1 MSHAPLES
9 SPIVE
14 AYRARTRE
22 SALLASNAAAQF
34 PSGITH
40 DSRHLRPYGVFVD
53 HAQGARKWD
62 VDGHEYVDYFG
73 GHGALL
79 LGHGNSEVLAAVHEA
94 LDQGTHFGSNHRHEL
109 AWASVVQR
117 LIPSADRLR
126 FTASG
131 TEATHLALRLARA
144 FTGRN
149 KVIRFLSNFH
159 GWHDHMTSGY
169 SSHYDG
175 SPTSGVL
182 TSVAKSIVLL
192 PPGDIEAVRHVLSE
206 DSDIAAVILEPTG
219 AGFGMVPV
227 DGKFLS
233 ALREVTEQHNV
244 VLIFDEVVTG
254 FRVSPG
260 GAQAHFDVRPDLTT
274 LAKILAGGLPG
285 AAVVGNREILDA
297 LDFDAAPASGREK
310 IQHQGTYNANPVSAA
325 AGTAALSIIETTDA
339 CQQANAYG
347 ERLRGRLN
355 QLFAEKDVPWAAYG
369 TFSGFH
375 IFTNAN
381 NRNIDPD
388 TFNPMLVDWQEL
400 KKNTPGL
407 THKLRLAMLING
419 VDITDWPGGTI
430 SAVHADAELEQTVD
444 AFRESSSMLRAEDA
458 I

>member
-1 MSHAPLES
+1 MSRAPLES

-22 SALLASNAAAQF
+22 SAALASDAAAQF

-40 DSRHLRPYGVFVD
+40 DSRHLRPYGVFINR
-53 HAQGARKWD
+53 AQGARKWD

-79 LGHGNSEVLAAVHEA
+79 LGHGNAEVLAAVHQA
-94 LDQGTHFGSNHRHEL
+94 IDQGTHFGSNHRQEL

-117 LIPSADRLR
+117 LIPTADRVR

-182 TSVAKSIVLL
+182 ASVAESIVLL
-192 PPGDIEAVRHVLSE
+192 PPGDIDAVRHVLSE
-206 DSDIAAVILEPTG
+206 DTDIAAVILEPTG
-219 AGFGMVPV
+219 AGFGIVPV
-227 DGKFLS
+227 DGKFLNE
-233 ALREVTEQHNV
+233 LREVTEQHKV

-310 IQHQGTYNANPVSAA
+310 IQHQGTYNANPISAA
-325 AGTAALSIIETTDA
+325 AGAAALSIIETTDA

-347 ERLRGRLN
+347 ERLRDRLN
-355 QLFAEKDVPWAAYG
+355 QLFTEKDVPWAAYG

-375 IFTNAN
+375 IFTNSN
-381 NRNIDPD
+381 NLNINPEAFDP
-388 TFNPMLVDWQEL
+388 TVIDWQEL
-400 KKNTPGL
+400 KNNPACL
-407 THKLRLAMLING
+407 SHKLRLAMLING
-419 VDITDWPGGTI
+419 VDITGWPGGTI
-430 SAVHADAELEQTVD
+430 SAVHTDTDLEQTVD
-444 AFRESSSMLRAEDA
+444 AFRESISMLRAEDA

>member
-1 MSHAPLES
+1 MSRAPLES

-22 SALLASNAAAQF
+22 SAALASDAAAQF

-40 DSRHLRPYGVFVD
+40 DSRHLRPYGVFINR
-53 HAQGARKWD
+53 AQGARKWD

-79 LGHGNSEVLAAVHEA
+79 LGHGNAEVLAAVHQA
-94 LDQGTHFGSNHRHEL
+94 IDQGTHFGSNHRQEL

-117 LIPSADRLR
+117 LIPTADRVR

-182 TSVAKSIVLL
+182 TSVAESIVLL
-192 PPGDIEAVRHVLSE
+192 PPGDIDAVRHVLSE
-206 DSDIAAVILEPTG
+206 DTDIAAVILEPTG

-227 DGKFLS
+227 DGKFLNE
-233 ALREVTEQHNV
+233 LREVTEQHKV

-310 IQHQGTYNANPVSAA
+310 IQHQGTYNANPISAA
-325 AGTAALSIIETTDA
+325 AGAAALSIIETTDA

-347 ERLRGRLN
+347 ERLRDRLN
-355 QLFAEKDVPWAAYG
+355 QLFTEKDVPWAAYG

-375 IFTNAN
+375 IFTNSN
-381 NRNIDPD
+381 NLNINPEAFDPTVID
-388 TFNPMLVDWQEL
+388 RQEL
-400 KKNTPGL
+400 KNTPAGL
-407 THKLRLAMLING
+407 SHKLRLAMLING
-419 VDITDWPGGTI
+419 VDITGWPGGTI
-430 SAVHADAELEQTVD
+430 SAVHTDADLEQTVD
-444 AFRESSSMLRAEDA
+444 AFRESISMLRAEDA

>member
-1 MSHAPLES
+1 MSRAPLES

-22 SALLASNAAAQF
+22 SAALASDAAAQF

-40 DSRHLRPYGVFVD
+40 DSRHLRPYGVFINR
-53 HAQGARKWD
+53 AQGARKWD
-62 VDGHEYVDYFG
+62 VAGHEYVDYFG

-79 LGHGNSEVLAAVHEA
+79 LGHGNAEVLAAVHQA
-94 LDQGTHFGSNHRHEL
+94 IDQGTHFGSNHRQEL

-117 LIPSADRLR
+117 LIPTADRVR

-182 TSVAKSIVLL
+182 TSVAESIVLL
-192 PPGDIEAVRHVLSE
+192 PPGDIDAVRHVLSE
-206 DSDIAAVILEPTG
+206 DTDIAAVILEPTG

-227 DGKFLS
+227 DGKFLNE
-233 ALREVTEQHNV
+233 LREVTEQHKV

-310 IQHQGTYNANPVSAA
+310 IQHQGTYNANPISAA
-325 AGTAALSIIETTDA
+325 AGAAALSIIETTDA

-347 ERLRGRLN
+347 ERLRDRLN
-355 QLFAEKDVPWAAYG
+355 QLFTEKDVPWAAYG

-375 IFTNAN
+375 IFTNSN
-381 NRNIDPD
+381 NLNINPEAFDP
-388 TFNPMLVDWQEL
+388 TVIDWQEL
-400 KKNTPGL
+400 KNNPAGL
-407 THKLRLAMLING
+407 SHKLRLAMLING
-419 VDITDWPGGTI
+419 VDITGWPGGTI
-430 SAVHADAELEQTVD
+430 SAVHTDTDLEQTVD
-444 AFRESSSMLRAEDA
+444 AFRESISMLRAEDA

>member
-1 MSHAPLES
+1 
-9 SPIVE
+9 
-14 AYRARTRE
+14 
-22 SALLASNAAAQF
+22 
-34 PSGITH
+34 
-40 DSRHLRPYGVFVD
+40 
-53 HAQGARKWD
+53 
-62 VDGHEYVDYFG
+62 
-73 GHGALL
+73 
-79 LGHGNSEVLAAVHEA
+79 
-94 LDQGTHFGSNHRHEL
+94 
-109 AWASVVQR
+109 
-117 LIPSADRLR
+117 
-126 FTASG
+126 
-131 TEATHLALRLARA
+131 
-144 FTGRN
+144 
-149 KVIRFLSNFH
+149 
-159 GWHDHMTSGY
+159 
-169 SSHYDG
+169 
-175 SPTSGVL
+175 
-182 TSVAKSIVLL
+182 VLL

-206 DSDIAAVILEPTG
+206 DSDVAAVILEPTG

-233 ALREVTEQHNV
+233 ALREATEQHNV

-285 AAVVGNREILDA
+285 AAVVGSREILDA

-381 NRNIDPD
+381 SRNIDPE
-388 TFNPMLVDWQEL
+388 TFDPTVIDWQEL
-400 KKNTPGL
+400 KKNPAGL

-430 SAVHADAELEQTVD
+430 STVHTDTELEQTVD
-444 AFRESSSMLRAEDA
+444 AFRESIRMLRAEDA

>member
-1 MSHAPLES
+1 MLRARLES

-22 SALLASNAAAQF
+22 SAALASDAAAQF

-40 DSRHLRPYGVFVD
+40 DSRHLRPYGVFINR
-53 HAQGARKWD
+53 AQGARKWD

-79 LGHGNSEVLAAVHEA
+79 LGHGNAEVLAAVHQA
-94 LDQGTHFGSNHRHEL
+94 IDQGTHFGSNHRKEL

-117 LIPSADRLR
+117 LIPTADRVR

-182 TSVAKSIVLL
+182 TSVAESIVLL
-192 PPGDIEAVRHVLSE
+192 PPGDIDAVRHVLSE
-206 DSDIAAVILEPTG
+206 DTDIAAVILEPTG

-227 DGKFLS
+227 DGKFLNE
-233 ALREVTEQHNV
+233 LREVTEQHKV

-310 IQHQGTYNANPVSAA
+310 IQHQGTYNANPISAA
-325 AGTAALSIIETTDA
+325 AGAAALSIIETTDA

-347 ERLRGRLN
+347 ERLRDRLN
-355 QLFAEKDVPWAAYG
+355 QLFTEKDVPWAAYG

-375 IFTNAN
+375 IFTNSN
-381 NRNIDPD
+381 NLNINPEAFDP
-388 TFNPMLVDWQEL
+388 TVIDWQEL
-400 KKNTPGL
+400 KNNPAGL
-407 THKLRLAMLING
+407 SHKLRLAMLING
-419 VDITDWPGGTI
+419 VDITGWPGGTI
-430 SAVHADAELEQTVD
+430 SAVHTDADLEQTVD
-444 AFRESSSMLRAEDA
+444 AFRESISMLRAEDA

>member
-1 MSHAPLES
+1 MSRAPLES

-22 SALLASNAAAQF
+22 SAALASDAAAQF

-40 DSRHLRPYGVFVD
+40 DSRHLRPYGVFVNR
-53 HAQGARKWD
+53 AQGARKWD

-79 LGHGNSEVLAAVHEA
+79 LGHGNAEVLAAVHQA
-94 LDQGTHFGSNHRHEL
+94 IDQGTHFGSNHRQEL
-109 AWASVVQR
+109 AGASVGHR
-117 LIPSADRLR
+117 LIPTADRVR

-182 TSVAKSIVLL
+182 TSVAESIVLL
-192 PPGDIEAVRHVLSE
+192 PPGDIDAVRHVLSE
-206 DSDIAAVILEPTG
+206 DTDIAAVILEPTG

-227 DGKFLS
+227 DGKFLNE
-233 ALREVTEQHNV
+233 LREVTEQHKV

-310 IQHQGTYNANPVSAA
+310 IQHQGTYNANPISAA
-325 AGTAALSIIETTDA
+325 AGAAALSIIETTDA

-347 ERLRGRLN
+347 ERLRDRLN
-355 QLFAEKDVPWAAYG
+355 QLFTEKDVPWAAYG

-375 IFTNAN
+375 IFTNSN
-381 NRNIDPD
+381 NLNINPEAFDP
-388 TFNPMLVDWQEL
+388 TVIDWQEL
-400 KKNTPGL
+400 KNNPASL
-407 THKLRLAMLING
+407 SHKLRLAMLING
-419 VDITDWPGGTI
+419 VDITGWPGGTI
-430 SAVHADAELEQTVD
+430 SAVHTDNDLEQTVD
-444 AFRESSSMLRAEDA
+444 AFRESISMLRAEDA

>member
-1 MSHAPLES
+1 MSRAPLES

-22 SALLASNAAAQF
+22 SAALASDAAAQF

-40 DSRHLRPYGVFVD
+40 DSRHLRPYGVFINR
-53 HAQGARKWD
+53 AQGARKWD

-79 LGHGNSEVLAAVHEA
+79 LGHGNAEVLAAVHQA
-94 LDQGTHFGSNHRHEL
+94 IDQGTHFGSNHRQEL

-117 LIPSADRLR
+117 LIPTADRVR

-182 TSVAKSIVLL
+182 TSVAESIVLL
-192 PPGDIEAVRHVLSE
+192 PPGDIDAVRHVLSE
-206 DSDIAAVILEPTG
+206 DTDIAAVILEPTG

-227 DGKFLS
+227 DGKFLNE
-233 ALREVTEQHNV
+233 LREVTEQHKV

-310 IQHQGTYNANPVSAA
+310 IQHQGTYNANPISAA
-325 AGTAALSIIETTDA
+325 AGAAALSIIETTDA

-347 ERLRGRLN
+347 ERLRNHLT
-355 QLFAEKDVPWAAYG
+355 QLFIEKDVPWASYG

-375 IFTNAN
+375 IFTNSN
-381 NRNIDPD
+381 NLNINPEAFDP
-388 TFNPMLVDWQEL
+388 TVIDWQEL
-400 KKNTPGL
+400 KNNPAGL
-407 THKLRLAMLING
+407 SHKLRLAMLING
-419 VDITDWPGGTI
+419 VDITGWPGGTI
-430 SAVHADAELEQTVD
+430 SAVHTDADLEQTVD
-444 AFRESSSMLRAEDA
+444 AFRESISMLRAEDA

>member
-1 MSHAPLES
+1 MSRDPLES

-22 SALLASNAAAQF
+22 SAALASDAAAQF

-40 DSRHLRPYGVFVD
+40 DSRHLRPYGVFINR
-53 HAQGARKWD
+53 AQGARKWD

-79 LGHGNSEVLAAVHEA
+79 LGHGNAEVLAAVHQA
-94 LDQGTHFGSNHRHEL
+94 IDQGTHFGSNHRQEL

-117 LIPSADRLR
+117 LIPTADRVR

-182 TSVAKSIVLL
+182 TSVAESIVLL
-192 PPGDIEAVRHVLSE
+192 PPGDIDAVRHVLSE
-206 DSDIAAVILEPTG
+206 DTDIAAVILEPTG
-219 AGFGMVPV
+219 AGFGIIPV
-227 DGKFLS
+227 DGKFLNE
-233 ALREVTEQHNV
+233 LREVTEQHKV

-310 IQHQGTYNANPVSAA
+310 IQHQGTYNANPISAA
-325 AGTAALSIIETTDA
+325 AGAAALSIIETTDA
-339 CQQANAYG
+339 CHQANAYG
-347 ERLRGRLN
+347 ERLRDRLN
-355 QLFAEKDVPWAAYG
+355 QLFTEKDVPWAAYG

-375 IFTNAN
+375 IFTNSN
-381 NRNIDPD
+381 NLNINPEAFDP
-388 TFNPMLVDWQEL
+388 TVIDWQEL
-400 KKNTPGL
+400 KNNPAGL
-407 THKLRLAMLING
+407 SHKLRLAMLING
-419 VDITDWPGGTI
+419 VDITGWPGGTI
-430 SAVHADAELEQTVD
+430 SAVHTDADLEQTVD
-444 AFRESSSMLRAEDA
+444 AFRESISMLRAEDA

>member
-1 MSHAPLES
+1 MSRAPLES

-22 SALLASNAAAQF
+22 SAALASDAAAQF

-40 DSRHLRPYGVFVD
+40 DSRHLRPYGVFINR
-53 HAQGARKWD
+53 AQGARKWD

-79 LGHGNSEVLAAVHEA
+79 LGHGNAEVLAAVHQA
-94 LDQGTHFGSNHRHEL
+94 IDQGTHFGSNHRQEL

-117 LIPSADRLR
+117 LIPTADRVR

-182 TSVAKSIVLL
+182 TSVAESIVLL
-192 PPGDIEAVRHVLSE
+192 PPGDNDAVRQVLSE
-206 DSDIAAVILEPTG
+206 DTDIAAVILEPTG

-227 DGKFLS
+227 DGKFLNE
-233 ALREVTEQHNV
+233 LREVTEQHKV

-310 IQHQGTYNANPVSAA
+310 IQHQGTYNANPISAA
-325 AGTAALSIIETTDA
+325 AGAAALSIIETTDA

-347 ERLRGRLN
+347 ERLRDCLN
-355 QLFAEKDVPWAAYG
+355 QLFTEKDVPWAAYG

-375 IFTNAN
+375 IFTNSN
-381 NRNIDPD
+381 NLNINPEAFDP
-388 TFNPMLVDWQEL
+388 TVIDWQEL
-400 KKNTPGL
+400 KNNPAGL
-407 THKLRLAMLING
+407 SHKLRLAMLING
-419 VDITDWPGGTI
+419 VDITGWPGGTI
-430 SAVHADAELEQTVD
+430 SAVHTDADLEQTVD
-444 AFRESSSMLRAEDA
+444 AFRESISMLRAEDA

>member
-1 MSHAPLES
+1 MSRAPLES

-22 SALLASNAAAQF
+22 SAALASDAAAQF

-40 DSRHLRPYGVFVD
+40 DSRHLRPYGVFINR
-53 HAQGARKWD
+53 AQGARKWD

-79 LGHGNSEVLAAVHEA
+79 LGHGNAEVLAAVHQA
-94 LDQGTHFGSNHRHEL
+94 IDQGTHFGSNHRQEL

-117 LIPSADRLR
+117 LIPTADRVR

-182 TSVAKSIVLL
+182 ISVAESIVLL
-192 PPGDIEAVRHVLSE
+192 PPGDIDAVRHVLSE
-206 DSDIAAVILEPTG
+206 DTDIAAVILEPTG

-227 DGKFLS
+227 DGKFLNE
-233 ALREVTEQHNV
+233 LREVTEQHKV

-310 IQHQGTYNANPVSAA
+310 IQHQGTYNANPISAA
-325 AGTAALSIIETTDA
+325 AGAAALSIIETTDA

-347 ERLRGRLN
+347 ERLRDRLN
-355 QLFAEKDVPWAAYG
+355 QLFTEKDVPWAAYG

-375 IFTNAN
+375 IFTNSN
-381 NRNIDPD
+381 NLNINPEAFDP
-388 TFNPMLVDWQEL
+388 TAIDWQEL
-400 KKNTPGL
+400 KNNPAGL
-407 THKLRLAMLING
+407 SHKLRLAMLLNG
-419 VDITDWPGGTI
+419 VDITGWPGGTI
-430 SAVHADAELEQTVD
+430 SAVHTDADLEQTVD
-444 AFRESSSMLRAEDA
+444 AFRESISMLRAEDA

>member
-1 MSHAPLES
+1 MSRAPLES

-22 SALLASNAAAQF
+22 SEALASDAAAQF

-40 DSRHLRPYGVFVD
+40 DSRHLRPYGVFINR
-53 HAQGARKWD
+53 AQGARKWE

-79 LGHGNSEVLAAVHEA
+79 LGHGNAEVLAAVHQA
-94 LDQGTHFGSNHRHEL
+94 IDQGTHFGSNHRQEL

-117 LIPSADRLR
+117 LIPTADRVR

-182 TSVAKSIVLL
+182 TSVAESIVLL
-192 PPGDIEAVRHVLSE
+192 PPGDIDAVRHVLSE
-206 DSDIAAVILEPTG
+206 DTDIAAVILEPTG

-227 DGKFLS
+227 DGKFLNE
-233 ALREVTEQHNV
+233 LREVTEQHKV

-310 IQHQGTYNANPVSAA
+310 IQHQGTYNANPISAA

-347 ERLRGRLN
+347 ERLRDRLN
-355 QLFAEKDVPWAAYG
+355 QLFTEKDVPWAAYG

-375 IFTNAN
+375 IFTNSN
-381 NRNIDPD
+381 NLNINPEAFDP
-388 TFNPMLVDWQEL
+388 TVIDWKEL
-400 KKNTPGL
+400 KNNPADL
-407 THKLRLAMLING
+407 SHKLRLAMLING
-419 VDITDWPGGTI
+419 VDLTGWPGGTI
-430 SAVHADAELEQTVD
+430 SAVHTDTDLEQTVD
-444 AFRESSSMLRAEDA
+444 AFRESISMLRAEDA

>member
-1 MSHAPLES
+1 M
-9 SPIVE
+9 
-14 AYRARTRE
+14 
-22 SALLASNAAAQF
+22 
-34 PSGITH
+34 
-40 DSRHLRPYGVFVD
+40 
-53 HAQGARKWD
+53 
-62 VDGHEYVDYFG
+62 
-73 GHGALL
+73 L
-79 LGHGNSEVLAAVHEA
+79 LGHGNAEVLAAVHQA
-94 LDQGTHFGSNHRHEL
+94 IDQGTHFGSNHRQEL

-117 LIPSADRLR
+117 LIPTADRVR

-182 TSVAKSIVLL
+182 TSVAESIVLL
-192 PPGDIEAVRHVLSE
+192 PPGDIDAVRHVLSE
-206 DSDIAAVILEPTG
+206 DTDIAAVILEPTG

-227 DGKFLS
+227 DGQFLNT
-233 ALREVTEQHNV
+233 LREVTEQHKV

-310 IQHQGTYNANPVSAA
+310 IQHQGTYNANPISAA
-325 AGTAALSIIETTDA
+325 AGAAALSIIETTDA

-347 ERLRGRLN
+347 ERLRDRLN
-355 QLFAEKDVPWAAYG
+355 QLFTEKDVPWAAYG

-375 IFTNAN
+375 IFTNSN
-381 NRNIDPD
+381 NLNINPEAFDP
-388 TFNPMLVDWQEL
+388 TVIDWQEL
-400 KKNTPGL
+400 KNNPAGL
-407 THKLRLAMLING
+407 SHKLRLAMLING
-419 VDITDWPGGTI
+419 VDITGWPGGTI
-430 SAVHADAELEQTVD
+430 SAVHTDADLEQTVD
-444 AFRESSSMLRAEDA
+444 AFRESISMLRAEDA

>member
-1 MSHAPLES
+1 MSRAPLES

-22 SALLASNAAAQF
+22 SAALASDAAAQF

-40 DSRHLRPYGVFVD
+40 DSRHLRPYGVFVNR
-53 HAQGARKWD
+53 AQGARKWD
-62 VDGHEYVDYFG
+62 VDGQEYVDYFG

-79 LGHGNSEVLAAVHEA
+79 LGHGNAEVLAAVHQA
-94 LDQGTHFGSNHRHEL
+94 IDQGTHFGSNHRQEL

-117 LIPSADRLR
+117 LIPTADRVR

-182 TSVAKSIVLL
+182 TSVAESIVLL
-192 PPGDIEAVRHVLSE
+192 PPGDIDAVRHVLSE
-206 DSDIAAVILEPTG
+206 DTDIAAVILEPTG

-227 DGKFLS
+227 DGKFLNE
-233 ALREVTEQHNV
+233 LREVTEQHKV

-310 IQHQGTYNANPVSAA
+310 IQHQGTYNANPISAA
-325 AGTAALSIIETTDA
+325 AGAAALSIIETTDA

-347 ERLRGRLN
+347 ERLRDRLN
-355 QLFAEKDVPWAAYG
+355 QLYTEKDVPWAAYG

-375 IFTNAN
+375 IFTNSN
-381 NRNIDPD
+381 NLNINPEAFDP
-388 TFNPMLVDWQEL
+388 TVIDWQEL
-400 KKNTPGL
+400 KNNPAGL
-407 THKLRLAMLING
+407 SHKLRLAMLING
-419 VDITDWPGGTI
+419 VDITGWPGGTI
-430 SAVHADAELEQTVD
+430 SAVHTDADLEQTVD
-444 AFRESSSMLRAEDA
+444 AFRESISMLRAEDA

>member
-1 MSHAPLES
+1 MSRAPLES

-14 AYRARTRE
+14 ASRARTRE
-22 SALLASNAAAQF
+22 SATLASDAAAQF

-40 DSRHLRPYGVFVD
+40 DSRHLRPYGVFINR
-53 HAQGARKWD
+53 AQGARKWD

-73 GHGALL
+73 GHAALL
-79 LGHGNSEVLAAVHEA
+79 LGHGNAEVLAAVHQA
-94 LDQGTHFGSNHRHEL
+94 IDQGTHFGSNHRQEL

-117 LIPSADRLR
+117 LIPTADRVR

-182 TSVAKSIVLL
+182 TSVAESIVLL
-192 PPGDIEAVRHVLSE
+192 PPGDIDAVRHVLSE
-206 DSDIAAVILEPTG
+206 DTDIAAVILEPTG

-227 DGKFLS
+227 DGKFLNE
-233 ALREVTEQHNV
+233 LREVTEQHKV

-310 IQHQGTYNANPVSAA
+310 IQHQGTYNANPISAA

-347 ERLRGRLN
+347 ERLRDRLN
-355 QLFAEKDVPWAAYG
+355 QLFTEKDVPWAAYG

-375 IFTNAN
+375 IFTNSN
-381 NRNIDPD
+381 NLNINPEAFDP
-388 TFNPMLVDWQEL
+388 TVIDWQEL
-400 KKNTPGL
+400 KNTPAVL
-407 THKLRLAMLING
+407 SHKLRLAMLING
-419 VDITDWPGGTI
+419 VDITGWPGGTI
-430 SAVHADAELEQTVD
+430 SAVHTDADLEQTVD
-444 AFRESSSMLRAEDA
+444 AFRESISMLRAEDA

>member
-1 MSHAPLES
+1 
-9 SPIVE
+9 
-14 AYRARTRE
+14 
-22 SALLASNAAAQF
+22 
-34 PSGITH
+34 
-40 DSRHLRPYGVFVD
+40 
-53 HAQGARKWD
+53 
-62 VDGHEYVDYFG
+62 
-73 GHGALL
+73 
-79 LGHGNSEVLAAVHEA
+79 
-94 LDQGTHFGSNHRHEL
+94 
-109 AWASVVQR
+109 
-117 LIPSADRLR
+117 
-126 FTASG
+126 
-131 TEATHLALRLARA
+131 
-144 FTGRN
+144 
-149 KVIRFLSNFH
+149 
-159 GWHDHMTSGY
+159 MTSGY

-182 TSVAKSIVLL
+182 ASVAESIVLL
-192 PPGDIEAVRHVLSE
+192 PPGDIEAVCHVLSE
-206 DSDIAAVILEPTG
+206 DSDIAAIILEPTG

-260 GAQAHFDVRPDLTT
+260 GAQAHFDVQPDLTT

-285 AAVVGNREILDA
+285 AAVVGSREILDA
-297 LDFDAAPASGREK
+297 LDFAAAPASGREK
-310 IQHQGTYNANPVSAA
+310 IQHQGTYIANPVSAA

-381 NRNIDPD
+381 SRNIDPE
-388 TFNPMLVDWQEL
+388 TFDPTVIDWQEL
-400 KKNTPGL
+400 KKNPAGL

-430 SAVHADAELEQTVD
+430 SAVHTDAELEQTVD
-444 AFRESSSMLRAEDA
+444 AFRESISMLRAEDA

>member
-1 MSHAPLES
+1 MSRAPLES

-22 SALLASNAAAQF
+22 SAALASDAAAQF

-40 DSRHLRPYGVFVD
+40 DSRHLRPYGVFINR
-53 HAQGARKWD
+53 AQGARKWD

-79 LGHGNSEVLAAVHEA
+79 LGHGNAEVLAAVHQA
-94 LDQGTHFGSNHRHEL
+94 IDQGTHFGSNHRQEL

-117 LIPSADRLR
+117 LIPTADRVR

-182 TSVAKSIVLL
+182 ISVAESIVLL
-192 PPGDIEAVRHVLSE
+192 PPGDIDAVRHVLSE
-206 DSDIAAVILEPTG
+206 DTDIAAVILEPTG

-227 DGKFLS
+227 DGKFLNE
-233 ALREVTEQHNV
+233 LREVTEQHKV

-310 IQHQGTYNANPVSAA
+310 IQHQGTYNANPISAA
-325 AGTAALSIIETTDA
+325 AGAAALSIIETTDA

-347 ERLRGRLN
+347 ERLRDCLN
-355 QLFAEKDVPWAAYG
+355 QLFTEKDVPWAAYG

-375 IFTNAN
+375 IFTNSN
-381 NRNIDPD
+381 NLNINPEAFDP
-388 TFNPMLVDWQEL
+388 TVIDWQEL
-400 KKNTPGL
+400 KNNPAGL
-407 THKLRLAMLING
+407 SHKLRLAMLING
-419 VDITDWPGGTI
+419 VDITGWPGGTI
-430 SAVHADAELEQTVD
+430 SAVHTDTDLEQTVD
-444 AFRESSSMLRAEDA
+444 AFRESIRMLRAEDA

>member
-1 MSHAPLES
+1 MSRAPLES

-22 SALLASNAAAQF
+22 SAALASDAAAQF

-40 DSRHLRPYGVFVD
+40 DSRHLRPYGVFINR
-53 HAQGARKWD
+53 AQEARKWD

-79 LGHGNSEVLAAVHEA
+79 LGHGNAEVLAAVHQA
-94 LDQGTHFGSNHRHEL
+94 IDQGTHFGSNHRQEL

-117 LIPSADRLR
+117 LIPTADRVR

-182 TSVAKSIVLL
+182 TSVAESIVLL
-192 PPGDIEAVRHVLSE
+192 PPGDIDAVRHVLSE
-206 DSDIAAVILEPTG
+206 DTDIAAVILEPTG

-227 DGKFLS
+227 DGKFLNE
-233 ALREVTEQHNV
+233 LREVTEQHKV

-285 AAVVGNREILDA
+285 AAVVGIREILDA

-310 IQHQGTYNANPVSAA
+310 IQHQGTYNANPISAA
-325 AGTAALSIIETTDA
+325 AGAAALSIIETTDA

-347 ERLRGRLN
+347 ERLRDRLN
-355 QLFAEKDVPWAAYG
+355 QLFIEKDVPWASYG
-369 TFSGFH
+369 AFSGFH
-375 IFTNAN
+375 IFTNSN
-381 NRNIDPD
+381 NLNINPEAFDP
-388 TFNPMLVDWQEL
+388 TVIDWQEL
-400 KKNTPGL
+400 KNNPAGL
-407 THKLRLAMLING
+407 SHKLRLAMLING
-419 VDITDWPGGTI
+419 VDITGWPGGTI
-430 SAVHADAELEQTVD
+430 SAVHTDADLEQTVD
-444 AFRESSSMLRAEDA
+444 AFRESISMLRAEDA

>member
-1 MSHAPLES
+1 MSRAPLES

-14 AYRARTRE
+14 AYRAQTRE
-22 SALLASNAAAQF
+22 SAALASDAAAQF

-40 DSRHLRPYGVFVD
+40 DSRHLRPYGVFINR
-53 HAQGARKWD
+53 AQGARKWD

-79 LGHGNSEVLAAVHEA
+79 LGHGNAEVLAAVHQA
-94 LDQGTHFGSNHRHEL
+94 IDQGTHFGSNHRQEL

-117 LIPSADRLR
+117 LVPTADRVR

-182 TSVAKSIVLL
+182 TSVAESIVLL
-192 PPGDIEAVRHVLSE
+192 PPGDIDAVRHVLSE
-206 DSDIAAVILEPTG
+206 DTDIAAVILEPTG

-227 DGKFLS
+227 DGKFLNE
-233 ALREVTEQHNV
+233 LREVTEQHKV

-285 AAVVGNREILDA
+285 AAVVGNREMLDA

-310 IQHQGTYNANPVSAA
+310 IQHQGTYNANPISAA
-325 AGTAALSIIETTDA
+325 AGAAALSIIETTDA

-347 ERLRGRLN
+347 ERLRDRLN
-355 QLFAEKDVPWAAYG
+355 QLFTEKDVPWAAYG

-375 IFTNAN
+375 IFTNSN
-381 NRNIDPD
+381 NLNINPEAFDP
-388 TFNPMLVDWQEL
+388 TVIDWQEL
-400 KKNTPGL
+400 KNNPAGL
-407 THKLRLAMLING
+407 SHKLRLAMLING
-419 VDITDWPGGTI
+419 VDITGWPGGTI
-430 SAVHADAELEQTVD
+430 SAVHTDADLEQTVD
-444 AFRESSSMLRAEDA
+444 AFRESISMLRAENA

>member
-1 MSHAPLES
+1 MSRAPLES

-22 SALLASNAAAQF
+22 SAALASDAAVQF

-40 DSRHLRPYGVFVD
+40 DSRHLRPYGVFINR
-53 HAQGARKWD
+53 AQGARKWD

-79 LGHGNSEVLAAVHEA
+79 LGHGNAEVLAAVHQA
-94 LDQGTHFGSNHRHEL
+94 IDQGTHFGSNHRQEL

-117 LIPSADRLR
+117 LIPTADRVR

-182 TSVAKSIVLL
+182 ISVAESIVLL
-192 PPGDIEAVRHVLSE
+192 PPGDIDAVRHVLSE
-206 DSDIAAVILEPTG
+206 DTDIAAVILEPTG

-227 DGKFLS
+227 DGKFLNE
-233 ALREVTEQHNV
+233 LREVTEQHKV

-310 IQHQGTYNANPVSAA
+310 IQHQGTYNANPISAA
-325 AGTAALSIIETTDA
+325 AGAAALSIIETTDT

-347 ERLRGRLN
+347 ERLRDRLN
-355 QLFAEKDVPWAAYG
+355 QLFTEKDVPWAAYG

-375 IFTNAN
+375 IFTNSN
-381 NRNIDPD
+381 NLNINPEAFDP
-388 TFNPMLVDWQEL
+388 TVIDWQEL
-400 KKNTPGL
+400 KNNPAGL
-407 THKLRLAMLING
+407 SHKLRLAMLING
-419 VDITDWPGGTI
+419 VDITGWPGGTI
-430 SAVHADAELEQTVD
+430 SAVHTETDLEQTVD
-444 AFRESSSMLRAEDA
+444 AFRESISMLRAEDA